1 MEKTWKKI
9 YKYLD
14 HDEYHIN
21 REYLT
26 GHPEVWRLFKKYEG
40 WLFDNSKPI
49 MTSENSSLEDLLK
62 YMKDHRRID
71 LIVVFN
77 FSTFIISLINL
88 ALVLINLL
96 IWRNQIISSFT
107 LGGIIYLL
115 VLEVII
121 NIAYNK
127 KMKIKVKNYIDS
139 ERLRGRIGK
148 RYE

>member
-21 REYLT
+21 REYLE
-26 GHPEVWRLFKKYEG
+26 GHPEKWRLFKKYEG
-40 WLFDNSKPI
+40 WLFDGSKPI
-49 MTSENSSLEDLLK
+49 MTGENSSLEDLLK
-62 YMKDHRRID
+62 FIKAHRRIE
-71 LIVVFN
+71 IIEVFN

-88 ALVLINLL
+88 ALVLINLFF
-96 IWRNQIISSFT
+96 WRNQVISSFT

-115 VLEVII
+115 ILEII
-121 NIAYNK
+121 VNVAYNK
-127 KMKIKVKNYIDS
+127 KMKIKIKNYIDT
-139 ERLRGRIGK
+139 EKLRGRIGK